1 MTDALTETLIDNQQK
16 YWTAFCDAA
25 KKTGSTFSPDDP
37 GAKALATA
45 FGFSEFVCES
55 CVRHPEMA
63 LDLIDSG
70 NLVTSMADGALHGR
84 LQSFFDTTT
93 KAAVAEAAP
102 SEQLLPGLKT
112 ALRQFRR
119 REMVRIAVRD
129 LAGLAQL
136 EETMTDLSALARA
149 AIDGALEPLYA
160 SLCGMLGVPRDSG
173 GIRQRLV
180 VLGMGK
186 LGAGELNFS
195 SDVDLI
201 FVFPSSGETR
211 GGNRAISNE
220 TFFTRLCRYLIQAIG
235 EQTVDGYVF
244 RVDTRLRPYGDGGPL
259 VMNFDHMEDYYQSQG
274 REWERYAL
282 IKAAVVAGDADAGTK
297 LLGRLRPFVF
307 RRYLDFGVFESL
319 REMKQKITAE
329 VRRKNLHDN
338 IKLGGGGIREIEFF
352 GQMFQLIRGGVLP
365 ALQQP
370 GIQDV
375 LDTLHREGI
384 VPLGVCRELKEA
396 YRFLRMA
403 EHRLQ
408 EENDKQTHALP
419 EDALD
424 RHRLARA
431 MGFEDWRA
439 FLTILD
445 DHRDRVR
452 RHFGGL
458 LETKSAADS
467 QREEK
472 AAGNA
477 DLADAWSLSGGTD
490 ERAKL
495 LAAAGFKDGDT
506 AVRYIDTF
514 KKEPATRALSGSGR
528 RRLDRLMPRV
538 LESVAIS
545 DDPEMVLDR
554 MLQLLKCVQQRTSY
568 LSLLIEYPTALNHL
582 IRLIGASPWIA
593 HFLSQHPALLDELLD
608 PRTLYTP
615 PRQEALRQG
624 LAHQLT
630 AVPAG
635 DTEYLIEALCIFRQ
649 VNMLRV
655 AASDITSVLPL
666 MKVSDRLTWIAE
678 TILERVVEISWND
691 LVEKHGRP
699 SCTLDGKACSLGF
712 AVIGYG
718 KLGGIELGYG
728 SDLDLVFLHAA
739 DPGTTKG
746 GRNPIDNSHF
756 FARLGQRVV
765 HMLSA
770 HTAAGTLYEVDM
782 RLRPNGGAGLLVSH
796 VNGFGE
802 YQLEKAWTWEHQALI
817 RARPITG
824 DTALLDAF
832 SAIRQ
837 KALCLPR
844 EEASLKT
851 EVREMRERM
860 REHRLKATPDRFDIK
875 DDTGAIV
882 DIEFLVQYLVLRHAT
897 EHPEITRWT
906 DNVRLLQ
913 ALSEARIVDEITAY
927 RLRRAYLIYR
937 AAAHRL
943 NLKEQSTLVDEKRFS
958 HLKRFVET
966 VWKTTLT
973 DARTVR
979 GGRKS

>member
-1 MTDALTETLIDNQQK
+1 MTDTLTETLTNRQRER
-16 YWTAFCDAA
+16 WAAFCDAA
-25 KKTGSTFSPDDP
+25 KATDNTFAPDTP

-45 FGFSEFVCES
+45 FEFSDFVCEN
-55 CVRHPEMA
+55 CIRHPQMA
-63 LDLIDSG
+63 LDLIGSG
-70 NLVTSMADGALHGR
+70 DLVKAATEGAPHPSLA
-84 LQSFFDTTT
+84 SFFDPATTT
-93 KAAVAEAAP
+93 AVETAAP
-102 SEQLLPGLKT
+102 PEQLLPGLKT

-136 EETMTDLSALARA
+136 EETMADLSALARN
-149 AIDGALEPLYA
+149 AIDGALSPLYA
-160 SLCGMLGVPRDSG
+160 SLCATFGVPHDPDG
-173 GIRQRLV
+173 KKQELV

-186 LGAGELNFS
+186 LGADELNFS

-201 FVFPSSGETR
+201 FTFPSSGETR
-211 GGNRAISNE
+211 DGKRTIDNE
-220 TFFTRLCRYLIQAIG
+220 TFFTWLCRHLIQAIG

-282 IKAAVVAGDADAGTK
+282 IKAAVVAGDKKTGQT
-297 LLGRLRPFVF
+297 LLERLRPFVY
-307 RRYLDFGVFESL
+307 RRYLDFGVFDSL
-319 REMKQKITAE
+319 REMKRKITAE
-329 VRRKNLHDN
+329 VRRKKLHDN
-338 IKLGGGGIREIEFF
+338 IKLGRGGIREIEFF

-365 ALQQP
+365 ALQKS

-384 VPLGVCRELKEA
+384 VPFDVCRELKAA
-396 YRFLRMA
+396 YRFLRMT

-419 EDALD
+419 VELLA

-431 MGFEDWRA
+431 MGFENWQA
-439 FLTILD
+439 FIAVLD
-445 DHRDRVR
+445 GHRDRVGS
-452 RHFGGL
+452 HFGGL
-458 LETKSAADS
+458 LETKT
-467 QREEK
+467 Q
-472 AAGNA
+472 AGDTNGKKTA
-477 DLADAWSLSGGTD
+477 GSDRLADAWSLSTGAR

-495 LAAAGFKDGDT
+495 LDAAGFRDGN
-506 AVRYIDTF
+506 AAARHLDTF
-514 KKEPATRALSGSGR
+514 KTEPATRALSGSGR

-538 LESVAIS
+538 LESAAAS
-545 DDPEMVLDR
+545 DDPETVLDR

-568 LSLLIEYPTALNHL
+568 LSLLLEYPTALNHL
-582 IRLIGASPWIA
+582 VDLVGASPWIA
-593 HFLSQHPALLDELLD
+593 SFLSRHPALLDELLD
-608 PRTLYTP
+608 PRALYDPPQRETLRAALS
-615 PRQEALRQG
+615 RQ
-624 LAHQLT
+624 LA
-630 AVPAG
+630 AVPPG

-649 VNMLRV
+649 INMLRV

-666 MKVSDRLTWIAE
+666 MKVSDHLTWIAE
-678 TILERVVEISWND
+678 IILERVVEISWND

-699 SCTLDGKACSLGF
+699 SCTLDGTPCELGF

-746 GRNPIDNSHF
+746 GRSPIDNSHF

-782 RLRPNGGAGLLVSH
+782 RLRPNGGSGLLVSH
-796 VNGFGE
+796 VKGFGE

-824 DTALLDAF
+824 DTVLLNAF
-832 SAIRQ
+832 SSIRQ
-837 KALCLPR
+837 KVLCLPR
-844 EEASLKT
+844 EEEPLKT
-851 EVREMRERM
+851 QVREMRERM
-860 REHRLKATPDRFDIK
+860 RQHRLKATPDQFDIK

-882 DIEFLVQYLVLRHAT
+882 DIEFLVQYLVLRHAKK
-897 EHPEITRWT
+897 HPAITCRT

-913 ALSEARIVDEITAY
+913 ALSEAGIIDQLTAY
-927 RLRRAYLIYR
+927 RLRRAYLVFR
-937 AAAHRL
+937 AAAHRR
-943 NLKEQSTLVDEKRFS
+943 NLKERSTLVDGKRFS
-958 HLKRFVET
+958 HLKVFVER
-966 VWKTTLT
+966 VWQAALVH
-973 DARTVR
+973 D
-979 GGRKS
+979 